1 MKEVIANEVVE
12 APSIV
17 VEQREPSQMRT
28 SLSEP
33 APKEETYSDEY
44 SVPEAEPELE
54 EAEPTLSDIM
64 KVQTAEL

>member
-1 MKEVIANEVVE
+1 
-12 APSIV
+12 
-17 VEQREPSQMRT
+17 MRT